1 LEQIKAGK
9 EGYTQRP
16 PCVILHGTILLRI
29 ESVPYWKKK
38 KKSLGADWRMWK
50 GYTFRMV
57 FQKAFKIE
65 IKLINLTPREPHKF
79 DELLTFFS
87 GEEFEAK
94 EA

>member
-1 LEQIKAGK
+1 
-9 EGYTQRP
+9 
-16 PCVILHGTILLRI
+16 
-29 ESVPYWKKK
+29 
-38 KKSLGADWRMWK
+38 
-50 GYTFRMV
+50 MV

-94 EA
+94 EAWVPCFVEPRLIVNRYIHGKPDIS